1 MALLDGFQDLGSARD
16 RAERA
21 MLAPIGMMSPLWIAF
36 GVAASAGAAWW
47 WMTRWAKPVN
57 LEAPIS
63 TVALIAET
71 GPDDLTQLSGVGPK
85 VAKALNEHG
94 VTTFAQLAAW
104 SAEELAAFDAA
115 SGLKG
120 NTVRAGIVEQAK
132 ALAGA

>member
-1 MALLDGFQDLGSARD
+1 
-16 RAERA
+16 
-21 MLAPIGMMSPLWIAF
+21 
-36 GVAASAGAAWW
+36 
-47 WMTRWAKPVN
+47 
-57 LEAPIS
+57 
-63 TVALIAET
+63 
-71 GPDDLTQLSGVGPK
+71 
-85 VAKALNEHG
+85 